1 MIPIF
6 ILDFLCIHP
15 FNDGNGEL
23 SRLLTTLLLYQNDFF
38 VGKYIS
44 IERKIEQNKESYYV
58 ALEKSNMGW
67 QDSTNDP
74 MPFVNFILNIL
85 LAAYKDFEKRVDLV
99 GLKQKNINIIKNVI
113 KKTLGKFTKNKL
125 LELCPTVSKS
135 SIENCLKTLVESNE
149 ITRYGKGKN
158 TYYTKNCVILENFR

>member
-44 IERKIEQNKESYYV
+44 IERKIE
-58 ALEKSNMGW
+58 LEKSNMGW

-85 LAAYKDFEKRVDLV
+85 LAAYKDFEERVDLV
-99 GLKQKNINIIKNVI
+99 GLKQK
-113 KKTLGKFTKNKL
+113 
-125 LELCPTVSKS
+125 
-135 SIENCLKTLVESNE
+135 
-149 ITRYGKGKN
+149 
-158 TYYTKNCVILENFR
+158 ILIL